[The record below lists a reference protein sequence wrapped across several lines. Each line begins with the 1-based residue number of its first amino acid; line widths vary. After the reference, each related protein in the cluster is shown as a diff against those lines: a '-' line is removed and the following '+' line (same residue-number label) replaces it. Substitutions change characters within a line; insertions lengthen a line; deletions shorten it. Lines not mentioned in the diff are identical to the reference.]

1 MKMTTDSSYIQIPN
15 VAFGFGTEY
24 KLNDDELKVFAY
36 LQFMKNVGTMNI
48 RTHVTIIVEDLGW
61 TTSKASRDN
70 ARAGK
75 ALEGLRDK
83 GYITLSFNGDVK
95 KNALAI
101 EINDEMKKAT
111 AEGKVNWKQ
120 NPFKFKGFTP
130 IKSSEYNLT
139 GEDDYHLTVMAYHNW
154 RNNAQFEYPIC
165 DKEWCEVLELGM
177 TRTREI
183 INDCTFLTKVS
194 GKKYQD
200 ENGQWKQETNRYVK
214 ITSVKTDLKEIEA
227 KKKNLTVLEKEHE
240 KVTDENVLLNEDI
253 FKQIFDKQTFIK
265 FKGYKAWR
273 ETTCGHVKKAGQKKF
288 EILEKAGQSW
298 VREKLETEYQEGLR
312 NKEIID
318 RMIESQMN
326 DFKGYEEFQ
335 TSYKPKKI
343 EENNFFD
350 DM

>member
-1 MKMTTDSSYIQIPN
+1 MLKMTTDSYITIPN
-15 VAFGFGTEY
+15 VAFGFGTEH

-70 ARAGK
+70 AKAGK

-130 IKSSEYNLT
+130 IKSSEYNLA
-139 GEDDYHLTVMAYHNW
+139 GEDDYRLTVMAYHNW
-154 RNNAQFEYPIC
+154 RNNAQFEYAIC

-194 GKKYQD
+194 GKRYQD
-200 ENGQWKQETNRYVK
+200 ETGQWKQETNHYVK
-214 ITSVKTDLKEIEA
+214 STSVKPDLKEIETENR
-227 KKKNLTVLEKEHE
+227 NLTILEKERE
-240 KVTDENVLLNEDI
+240 KITDENVLLDDDV
-253 FKQIFDKQTFIK
+253 FKQIFDKNTFIE
-265 FKGYKAWR
+265 FKGYKTWK
-273 ETTCGHVKKAGQKKF
+273 ETTCDHVKKAGQKKF

-298 VREKLETEYQEGLR
+298 VREKLENEYQENLR

-318 RMIESQMN
+318 RMIENQMN
-326 DFKGYEEFQ
+326 DFQVYEEYK

-343 EENNFFD
+343 EGNNFFD

>member
-1 MKMTTDSSYIQIPN
+1 MKMTTDNYIQIPN

-24 KLNDDELKVFAY
+24 KLNNDELKVFAY

-48 RTHVTIIVEDLGW
+48 RTHVTIIVEDLKWG
-61 TTSKASRDN
+61 TSKASRDN

-111 AEGKVNWKQ
+111 AEVKVDWKQ

-130 IKSSEYNLT
+130 IKSSEYNLA
-139 GEDDYHLTVMAYHNW
+139 GGNDYNLTVMAYHNW
-154 RNNAQFEYPIC
+154 RNNAQFEYAIC
-165 DKEWCEVLELGM
+165 DKEWCEVLELGN

-183 INDCTFLTKVS
+183 INDCAFLTKVS
-194 GKKYQD
+194 GKRYQD
-200 ENGQWKQETNRYVK
+200 ETGQWKQETNQYVK
-214 ITSVKTDLKEIEA
+214 ITSVKTDLKEIEVEN
-227 KKKNLTVLEKEHE
+227 KNLTFLEKERE
-240 KVTDENVLLNEDI
+240 KVNDLLVKHDDDV
-253 FKQIFDKQTFIK
+253 FGQIFDKTKRFE
-265 FKGYKAWR
+265 FKGYKAWK
-273 ETTCGHVKKAGQKKF
+273 ETTCDHVKKAGAKKLK
-288 EILEKAGQSW
+288 ILDEAGQSW

-318 RMIESQMN
+318 RMMEIHMKDVE
-326 DFKGYEEFQ
+326 GHEEW
-335 TSYKPKKI
+335 TSSYKPKNIK
-343 EENNFFD
+343 EENFFD

>member
-1 MKMTTDSSYIQIPN
+1 MKMTENNYIQIPN

-24 KLNDDELKVFAY
+24 KLNNDELKVLAY

-70 ARAGK
+70 AKAGK

-101 EINDEMKKAT
+101 EINDEMKKVI
-111 AEGKVNWKQ
+111 AEGKVDWKQ
-120 NPFKFKGFTP
+120 NPFNFKGFTP
-130 IKSSEYNLT
+130 ITSSEYNLA
-139 GEDDYHLTVMAYHNW
+139 GENDYHLTIMAYNNW
-154 RNNAQFEYPIC
+154 RSNAQFEYAIC

-200 ENGQWKQETNRYVK
+200 ENGQWKQETNHYVK
-214 ITSVKTDLKEIEA
+214 STSVKTDLKEIETA
-227 KKKNLTVLEKEHE
+227 DKKSTFLEKERK
-240 KVTDENVLLNEDI
+240 KVTDENVLVNNAI
-253 FKQIFDKQTFIK
+253 FEQIFDKKTFIE
-265 FKGYKAWR
+265 FKGYKAWK
-273 ETTCGHVKKAGQKKF
+273 ETTCDHVKKAGQKKF

-298 VREKLETEYQEGLR
+298 VREKLENEYQENLR
-312 NKEIID
+312 SKEIMN
-318 RMIESQMN
+318 RMIETQMN
-326 DFKGYEEFQ
+326 DFQGYEEFE
-335 TSYKPKKI
+335 TPYKQKNI

-350 DM
+350 